1 MISSKKQK
9 LVASSFAAFTL
20 FVAALAT
27 PALAQNNDWR
37 HSRHTGRWH
46 GAAVAGSEYG
56 HAGYYAWPY
65 WPGQDR
71 PDEGPG
77 FYNGY
82 GYNSH
87 NSCFPGETMYDGC

>member
-1 MISSKKQK
+1 MSSRKRQFIA
-9 LVASSFAAFTL
+9 ASLAASTL

-37 HSRHTGRWH
+37 HGHSGARWH
-46 GAAVAGSEYG
+46 GAAGGGPGYG
-56 HAGYYAWPY
+56 YAGYSWPY
-65 WPGQDR
+65 RPGQDR
-71 PDEGPG
+71 VDEGPG

-87 NSCFPGETMYDGC
+87 NSCFSGESMYDGC